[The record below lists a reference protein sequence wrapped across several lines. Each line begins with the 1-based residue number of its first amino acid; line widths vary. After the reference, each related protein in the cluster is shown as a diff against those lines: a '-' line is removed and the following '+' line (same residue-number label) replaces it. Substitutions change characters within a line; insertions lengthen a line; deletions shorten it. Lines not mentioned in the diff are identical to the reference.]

1 MARCKQCG
9 ASGFFLRVNGNGL
22 CPECAERDKEM
33 RLSIME
39 KGHHR
44 NSDELPKLQE
54 TIEELL
60 PSVGITPRL
69 DSDSFEKAF
78 RIFQRAVEAETK
90 LVNISLTAPLAELQ
104 EQDQIAENLL
114 FEAKAAI
121 SALIEKM
128 KTVSPAEATTCDP
141 ADEIMKYKQLLDTG
155 AITQEEY
162 DAKKKQLL
170 NL

>member
-22 CPECAERDKEM
+22 CPDCAERDKEI
-33 RLSIME
+33 RLAIME

-60 PSVGITPRL
+60 PSVGITPGL

-90 LVNISLTAPLAELQ
+90 LANISLTASIDELENQNKTAEG
-104 EQDQIAENLL
+104 LL
-114 FEAKAAI
+114 SEAKIAI
-121 SALIEKM
+121 NALEDKAKTILEPSSKSA
-128 KTVSPAEATTCDP
+128 
-141 ADEIMKYKQLLDTG
+141 ADEIMKYKQLLDAG

-162 DAKKKQLL
+162 EAKKKQLL